1 MKLKRFLFLLMIAV
15 ISGCLFFQISTAE
28 AADIFRI
35 TVIDV
40 GKGDCILVQT
50 GDANAPNN
58 VLIDTGYKATRKDVV
73 SYLKKLEVENVD
85 ALIISHF
92 HKDHVGGAAYILE
105 KISVGKVYMPDY
117 ESTRNTYIDM
127 MNYLQ
132 NGGSSIPRQRLL
144 FEDTPDLFFEINGA
158 EYHIFPSSISFDGD
172 NDNDVSMVITLN
184 YNGHTALFAG
194 DLEKDGIAQLMGI
207 HANDLPVKSFD
218 ILKLPHHGGMET
230 NTGDLLDRLKDS
242 GIVIITDGQ
251 VKRAHGTL
259 LDTLEERNL
268 EYYSSADDGT
278 IIIEFS
284 GEGCTVQHTY
294 NPEILSENNWKYIL
308 QKDGTAAI
316 AGYDGSETKISIPSE
331 IGGHTVTSITDSA
344 FYNHKNLKSV
354 TIPEGVT
361 SIGSSAFSWCQA
373 LTEVSIPET
382 VTSIGDA
389 AFSWCTSLKKITIPD
404 SVTSIGVS
412 GFERCIA
419 LNTIKLP
426 EGPTKIEDSLFERC
440 ESLESIVLPESV
452 SSIGEDAFKRCQ
464 NLTMIRYNGTEEQ
477 WSQVKKDEKWLS
489 KITHEVRIVCSDTEN
504 EDPDPGGS
512 ASLPILL
519 SRITELPATGF
530 PTRGDIP
537 LSVRPESFTYTD
549 LKMRIQIPAIGVDAE
564 LAGIPE
570 TNGTWKTEWLEDRA
584 GLLGGT
590 ALPGEGFSIVAAHNT
605 LNAEKAGPF
614 IFLSMLER
622 NDTIIISGTNGSIK
636 IFRVFANELL
646 EPDDLGKLA
655 SIAGEENDTLVLI
668 TCENESAAGGYLNRR
683 AVFAKPQ

>member
-1 MKLKRFLFLLMIAV
+1 M
-15 ISGCLFFQISTAE
+15 
-28 AADIFRI
+28 
-35 TVIDV
+35 
-40 GKGDCILVQT
+40 
-50 GDANAPNN
+50 
-58 VLIDTGYKATRKDVV
+58 
-73 SYLKKLEVENVD
+73 
-85 ALIISHF
+85 
-92 HKDHVGGAAYILE
+92 
-105 KISVGKVYMPDY
+105 
-117 ESTRNTYIDM
+117 
-127 MNYLQ
+127 
-132 NGGSSIPRQRLL
+132 
-144 FEDTPDLFFEINGA
+144 
-158 EYHIFPSSISFDGD
+158 
-172 NDNDVSMVITLN
+172 
-184 YNGHTALFAG
+184 
-194 DLEKDGIAQLMGI
+194 
-207 HANDLPVKSFD
+207 
-218 ILKLPHHGGMET
+218 
-230 NTGDLLDRLKDS
+230 
-242 GIVIITDGQ
+242 
-251 VKRAHGTL
+251 
-259 LDTLEERNL
+259 
-268 EYYSSADDGT
+268 
-278 IIIEFS
+278 
-284 GEGCTVQHTY
+284 
-294 NPEILSENNWKYIL
+294 
-308 QKDGTAAI
+308 
-316 AGYDGSETKISIPSE
+316 
-331 IGGHTVTSITDSA
+331 
-344 FYNHKNLKSV
+344 
-354 TIPEGVT
+354 
-361 SIGSSAFSWCQA
+361 
-373 LTEVSIPET
+373 
-382 VTSIGDA
+382 
-389 AFSWCTSLKKITIPD
+389 
-404 SVTSIGVS
+404 
-412 GFERCIA
+412 
-419 LNTIKLP
+419 
-426 EGPTKIEDSLFERC
+426 
-440 ESLESIVLPESV
+440 LPESV

-622 NDTIIISGTNGSIK
+622 NDPNIISGPNGSIK
-636 IFRVFANELL
+636 IFRGFANELL